1 METIILILIYIYLN
15 PFLDVCLIYDW
26 LLNISRMGHNSVNWL
41 KKKQKNILDIWW
53 RLLSDTNCYEVNFSL
68 FAFVFPH
75 AVGNYHNV

>member
-41 KKKQKNILDIWW
+41 KKNKKTFWTFGGD
-53 RLLSDTNCYEVNFSL
+53 FSQIQI
-68 FAFVFPH
+68 AMK
-75 AVGNYHNV
+75 